1 VSWKT
6 PITLVLLL
14 LILLGAAYYGWQSV
28 TAPAASDTTTP
39 QTPTTTTPCSKETH
53 IRKGQQIRAADIV
66 VNVYNAGSITGLA
79 GATSSNLAAKGF
91 RAGQVTDA
99 PARIHVSNVAILTK
113 ATHSPIARLVASQFQ
128 GPVAIRHDNLAPGI
142 DVVVGDSFQAVD
154 PRAKSVLVVHKKVRS
169 CVSTSGANS

>member
-39 QTPTTTTPCSKETH
+39 QTPTTKAPCTKHTH
-53 IRKGQQIRAADIV
+53 IRKGQRIRASHIV

-99 PARIHVSNVAILTK
+99 PARIHATNVAILTK
-113 ATHSPIARLVASQFQ
+113 AVHSPVVRLVASQFK
-128 GPVAIRHDNLAPGI
+128 GPVVIRKDNLGPGI

-154 PRAKSVLVVHKKVRS
+154 PRAKSFLVVRKKVHT
-169 CVSTSGANS
+169 CASTHGANS